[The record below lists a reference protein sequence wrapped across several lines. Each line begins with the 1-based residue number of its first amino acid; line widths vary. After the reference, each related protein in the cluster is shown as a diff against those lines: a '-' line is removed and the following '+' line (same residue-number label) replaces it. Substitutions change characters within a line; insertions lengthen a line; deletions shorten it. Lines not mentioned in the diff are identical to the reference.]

1 MVENLGRSGMKAT
14 VQWNGDVRFSATSE
28 SGHTLKMDG
37 PAEHGGNNVGA
48 RPMELVLIGL
58 GGCTAFDVVHILQK
72 GRQDI
77 TNCGVEVSALRA
89 DKEPKVFTDVHVQFI
104 LTGHKLNP
112 TKVKRAIDLSAQQY
126 CSASI
131 MMQRG
136 GVRFTHDYEIRE
148 TP

>member
-1 MVENLGRSGMKAT
+1 MKAL

-28 SGHTLKMDG
+28 TGHTLEMDG

-48 RPMELVLIGL
+48 RPMELVLIL
-58 GGCTAFDVVHILQK
+58 RK

-77 TNCGVEVSALRA
+77 TNCNVEVSALRA
-89 DKEPKVFTDVHVQFI
+89 DKEPKVFTDVHVQFMV
-104 LTGHKLNP
+104 TGHKLNP